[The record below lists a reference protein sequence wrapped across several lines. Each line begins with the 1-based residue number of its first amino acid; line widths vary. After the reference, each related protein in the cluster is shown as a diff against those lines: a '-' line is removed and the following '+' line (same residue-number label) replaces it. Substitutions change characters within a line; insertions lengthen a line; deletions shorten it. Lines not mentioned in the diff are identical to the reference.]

1 MSSKAPSQLI
11 KCPVCNLDV
20 KRRGLH
26 AHIRLAH
33 PGVDAKQKLRNVII
47 SPQVKGD
54 RILVQLSLTE
64 ENQYRIKYT
73 AIKPCDIRALN
84 NFFAHVFSEWDLM
97 LTKCLPAEKE
107 YAERSQKMNA
117 EGLIGGR
124 WDGSGSD
131 YEDPERDYYRESM

>member
-26 AHIRLAH
+26 SHIRLAH
-33 PGVDAKQKLRNVII
+33 PQVDAKQKLRNVII

-64 ENQYRIKYT
+64 LNQYRIKYT
-73 AIKPCDIRALN
+73 AIKPCDVRALN
-84 NFFAHVFSEWDLM
+84 NFLAHVFQDFNVM
-97 LTKCLPAEKE
+97 LSKPLPEEKERAEK
-107 YAERSQKMNA
+107 SQRENSDGIM
-117 EGLIGGR
+117 GGR
-124 WDGSGSD
+124 WDGSGDDFDNSLSWN
-131 YEDPERDYYRESM
+131 EAM

>member
-33 PGVDAKQKLRNVII
+33 PQVDAKQKLRNVII

-54 RILVQLSLTE
+54 RILLQVSLTE
-64 ENQYRIKYT
+64 LNEYRIKYT
-73 AIKPCDIRALN
+73 AIKKCDIEMLN
-84 NFFAHVFSEWDLM
+84 NFFAGVFNVDNFYLVGESG
-97 LTKCLPAEKE
+97 PAISVDEDGV
-107 YAERSQKMNA
+107 AH
-117 EGLIGGR
+117 GGR
-124 WDGSGSD
+124 WDGSYCGPD
-131 YEDPERDYYRESM
+131 E

>member
-26 AHIRLAH
+26 SHIRLAH
-33 PGVDAKQKLRNVII
+33 PQVDAKQKLRNVII

-64 ENQYRIKYT
+64 LNQYRIKYT
-73 AIKPCDIRALN
+73 AIKPCDVRALN
-84 NFFAHVFSEWDLM
+84 NFLAHVFQDFNVM
-97 LTKCLPAEKE
+97 LNKPLPEEKERAEK
-107 YAERSQKMNA
+107 SQRENS

-124 WDGSGSD
+124 WDGSGD
-131 YEDPERDYYRESM
+131 DFDDVRVWNDAM

>member
-33 PGVDAKQKLRNVII
+33 PQVDAKQKLRNVII

-54 RILVQLSLTE
+54 RILLQLSLSE
-64 ENQYRIKYT
+64 FNEYRIKYT
-73 AIKPCDIRALN
+73 AIKSCDIEMLN
-84 NFFAHVFSEWDLM
+84 NFFASIFKIDKFHLV
-97 LTKCLPAEKE
+97 EKDGPE
-107 YAERSQKMNA
+107 ITIDED
-117 EGLIGGR
+117 GVGHGGR
-124 WDGSGSD
+124 WDGSYCGSN
-131 YEDPERDYYRESM
+131 E

>member
-26 AHIRLAH
+26 SHIRLAH

-47 SPQVKGD
+47 SPQAKGD
-54 RILVQLSLTE
+54 RILIQLSLTE
-64 ENQYRIKYT
+64 TNQYRIKYT
-73 AIKPCDIRALN
+73 AIKPCDVRALN
-84 NFFAHVFSEWDLM
+84 NFIAHVFEVAGIELLM
-97 LTKCLPAEKE
+97 TQSQKEKE
-107 YAERSQKMNA
+107 YAERSQKINS

-124 WDGSGSD
+124 WDGSGDDFYDDSSYND
-131 YEDPERDYYRESM
+131 

>member
-26 AHIRLAH
+26 SHIRLAH
-33 PGVDAKQKLRNVII
+33 PQVDAKQKLRNVII

-64 ENQYRIKYT
+64 LNQYRIKYT
-73 AIKPCDIRALN
+73 AIKPCDVRALN
-84 NFFAHVFSEWDLM
+84 NFLAQVFQDYNVILG
-97 LTKCLPAEKE
+97 KPLPEEKERAEK
-107 YAERSQKMNA
+107 SQRENSD
-117 EGLIGGR
+117 GIIGGR
-124 WDGSGSD
+124 WDGSGD
-131 YEDPERDYYRESM
+131 DFDDVYRSWNDAM

>member
-26 AHIRLAH
+26 SHLRLAH

-54 RILVQLSLTE
+54 RILLQLSLTE
-64 ENQYRIKYT
+64 FNEYRIKYT
-73 AIKPCDIRALN
+73 SIKFCDIEMLG
-84 NFFAHVFSEWDLM
+84 NFFAAKFKVAGFDFSNLKAGPEI
-97 LTKCLPAEKE
+97 TTVE
-107 YAERSQKMNA
+107 
-117 EGLIGGR
+117 EGLAHGGR
-124 WDGSGSD
+124 WDGSYCGPD
-131 YEDPERDYYRESM
+131 E